1 MVEAAQSMLAATSTL
16 AAGAGVVVGAA
27 ACVPLSIMGAR
38 LLNLPA
44 KISALAHHG
53 WTSLA
58 RPMAMVALALAA
70 CIMLGVVSMGVGV
83 IMPVFA
89 VVSLLSGLLLMA
101 IAPVGPVRR
110 QEQAIVVKPTRP
122 AVDAKASPKP
132 AKPEPRKAA

>member
-44 KISALAHHG
+44 KVSAMASFG
-53 WTSLA
+53 WASAA
-58 RPMAMVALALAA
+58 RPLAIITLVLAA

-89 VVSLLSGLLLMA
+89 VVSLFVGLLLMA

-122 AVDAKASPKP
+122 AVDAKAAPKP